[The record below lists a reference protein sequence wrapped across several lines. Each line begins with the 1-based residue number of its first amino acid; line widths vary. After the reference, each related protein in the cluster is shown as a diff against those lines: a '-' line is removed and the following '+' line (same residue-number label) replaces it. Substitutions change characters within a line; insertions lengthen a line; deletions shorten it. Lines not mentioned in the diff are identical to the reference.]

1 MTSLQFGNF
10 AKPLGELGWPL
21 WQADLGL
28 WHPWFSLLHQ
38 YTLTFNF
45 SVFILYYYKRS
56 PKFCLIES
64 FRFFLDLKC
73 IEKKTHRSVFRKL
86 LEVIYYL
93 FIVYE
98 GKTHSVWRTFF
109 LSSACWQRFSS
120 GRSGSSSQS
129 KIFVAPWLMFRGLL
143 TFSRLQTELPASVW
157 DTKCPYS
164 LSGDSRMD
172 LYLVYF
178 SRHTP
183 FLRFL
188 GFFDQKRPKLRC
200 LFNFWELSSC
210 LAWPVNL
217 S

>member
-1 MTSLQFGNF
+1 MYWEKNTQISVSEIIRSDLLFIYR
-10 AKPLGELGWPL
+10 L
-21 WQADLGL
+21 WRQDS
-28 WHPWFSLLHQ
+28 FSLKNL
-38 YTLTFNF
+38 
-45 SVFILYYYKRS
+45 
-56 PKFCLIES
+56 
-64 FRFFLDLKC
+64 
-73 IEKKTHRSVFRKL
+73 
-86 LEVIYYL
+86 
-93 FIVYE
+93 
-98 GKTHSVWRTFF
+98 F